1 MIRLTKDR
9 SFYKTLFAVALPAA
23 FQALIAQLVNLSDT
37 ILVGRLPGFAMAG
50 VGQTNEIS
58 NIFFM
63 ATLGLISGAS
73 VLISQYWGKR
83 DLDRIKQIFSLVLT
97 VTIGLSVTVAVLVR
111 IFPRQILTLFN
122 SDMAVVEAAIPYIII
137 FCFSFIPYAIA
148 QSLIGMLR
156 AIEVTKV
163 ALVMSIVTLF
173 VDVSLNIILIFGY
186 LGFPAMGVRGAAL
199 GTLIARCMEVL
210 IVGTYVFKVQKV
222 IPMRLRDLKPA
233 EGWLWRDYRKYGLPV
248 ALGDTQWALVGLGKS
263 FILGQLGG
271 LMISANIIAANML
284 SLGMLFCF
292 ALANGATVVIGK
304 SVGEGNYDKTREY
317 STSIQW
323 MFLVFGLFFAG
334 IVFMSRS
341 WFVGLYGT
349 SQDIANL
356 AIAMIG
362 LGAPTMVGTCYHA
375 ACFVGIN
382 RGAGDGKFVMYV
394 DIICG
399 WLVVLP
405 ISALAA
411 FVWKVPLAWM
421 FLFLRIDQCFKWII
435 AFIRLRGNKW
445 IKNVTRA

>member
-9 SFYKTLFAVALPAA
+9 AFYRTMLIVALPAA

-37 ILVGRLPGFAMAG
+37 ILVGRLPGYAMAG

-58 NIFFM
+58 NIYFM

-83 DLDRIKQIFSLVLT
+83 DLARIKQIFSIVLT
-97 VTIGLSVTVAVLVR
+97 VTVSLSIVVAALVR

-122 SDMAVVEAAIPYIII
+122 SDMAVVDAAVPYITI

-148 QSLIGMLR
+148 QALIGMLR
-156 AIEVTKV
+156 AIEVTRV
-163 ALVMSIVTLF
+163 VLVVSVVTLF
-173 VDVSLNIILIFGY
+173 VDVSLNVVLIFGY

-199 GTLIARCMEVL
+199 GTMLARWVEVA
-210 IVGTYVFKVQKV
+210 IVGTYVFRVQKV
-222 IPMRLRDLKPA
+222 LPIKLRDLGHA
-233 EGWLWRDYRKYGLPV
+233 EGWLWRDYRKFGLPV
-248 ALGDTQWALVGLGKS
+248 ALGDTQWALVGLGKA
-263 FILGQLGG
+263 FILGHIGG
-271 LMISANIIAANML
+271 LMISANIIATEML

-304 SVGEGNYDKTREY
+304 TVGAGDYDKTREY

-323 MFLVFGLFFAG
+323 LFLGFGIFFAALVFF
-334 IVFMSRS
+334 SRQL
-341 WFVGLYGT
+341 FVGLYGT
-349 SQDIANL
+349 SAEIANL
-356 AIAMIG
+356 AVAMIA
-362 LGAPTMVGTCYHA
+362 LGAPTMIGTCYHA
-375 ACFVGIN
+375 SCFVGIN
-382 RGAGDGKFVMYV
+382 RGAGDGKFVMIV

-405 ISALAA
+405 TSALAA
-411 FVWKVPLAWM
+411 FVFKVPHAWM

-435 AFIRLRGNKW
+435 AFIRLRGDKW